1 MHLCQIVECRF
12 REILLCSTCLI
23 SAYAVLFSWNKFV
36 VQISMQYFSHRKY
49 VIQIILIFVEQSHSI
64 HYAPPHARR
73 YARRLRMIQMS
84 GNFVPTKKLI

>member
-36 VQISMQYFSHRKY
+36 VQISMQYFSLKTNLSYKSVEDLLNR
-49 VIQIILIFVEQSHSI
+49 VFVCTWVKMDLSDC
-64 HYAPPHARR
+64 
-73 YARRLRMIQMS
+73 
-84 GNFVPTKKLI
+84 